1 MNESKESKESK
12 EKWESRFLIVCT
24 IITVIACLLA
34 IWITCQ
40 NAKYAEEIKDL
51 KSQNAKY
58 AAEIKDLKSQNAKY
72 AAEIKDLK
80 SEIGQAYFIEEG
92 TVISASEER
101 QILFVKLD
109 RGDTVSA
116 KVLLTEV
123 RAGCNAHQWH
133 LEGVRIVI
141 LRNKA
146 ENGYVVLTIF
156 GREQNANTVVY

>member
-1 MNESKESKESK
+1 MNESK
-12 EKWESRFLIVCT
+12 EKWEARILIYCT
-24 IITVIACLLA
+24 IVTIVVCLLA

-40 NAKYAEEIKDL
+40 NAKYAE
-51 KSQNAKY
+51 
-58 AAEIKDLKSQNAKY
+58 
-72 AAEIKDLK
+72 EIKDLK

-101 QILFVKLD
+101 QILIVKLD
-109 RGDTVSA
+109 RGDIVSA

-123 RAGCNAHQWH
+123 KAGCNAHQWH
-133 LEGVRIVI
+133 LKGVRIVI

-146 ENGYVVLTIF
+146 EDEYIVLTIF

>member
-1 MNESKESKESK
+1 MNESK
-12 EKWESRFLIVCT
+12 EKWENGFLIFCT
-24 IITVIACLLA
+24 IVTVVVCLLA
-34 IWITCQ
+34 FWITV
-40 NAKYAEEIKDL
+40 
-51 KSQNAKY
+51 
-58 AAEIKDLKSQNAKY
+58 QNAKY

-101 QILFVKLD
+101 QILIVKLD

-116 KVLLTEV
+116 EVLLTEV
-123 RAGCNAHQWH
+123 KAGCNAYQWR
-133 LEGVRIVI
+133 LEGVRIAI

-146 ENGYVVLTIF
+146 ENEYVVLTIF

>member
-1 MNESKESKESK
+1 MRSG
-12 EKWESRFLIVCT
+12 RMGFLIVCT
-24 IITVIACLLA
+24 IITMIACLLA
-34 IWITCQ
+34 IWITV
-40 NAKYAEEIKDL
+40 
-51 KSQNAKY
+51 
-58 AAEIKDLKSQNAKY
+58 QNAKY

-101 QILFVKLD
+101 QILIVKLD

-116 KVLLTEV
+116 EVSLTEV
-123 RAGCNAHQWH
+123 RAGCNAHQWN
-133 LEGVRIVI
+133 LGGVRIFI

-146 ENGYVVLTIF
+146 ENKYIVLTIF

>member
-1 MNESKESKESK
+1 MNESK
-12 EKWESRFLIVCT
+12 EKWENGFLIFST
-24 IITVIACLLA
+24 IVTVVVCLLA
-34 IWITCQ
+34 IWITVQ
-40 NAKYAEEIKDL
+40 N
-51 KSQNAKY
+51 S
-58 AAEIKDLKSQNAKY
+58 KY

-101 QILFVKLD
+101 QILIVKLD

-116 KVLLTEV
+116 EVLLTEV
-123 RAGCNAHQWH
+123 KAGCNAYQWR
-133 LEGVRIVI
+133 LEGVRIAI

-146 ENGYVVLTIF
+146 ENEYVVLTIF